1 MIESYMLEAR
11 EHSVIDERGASVD
24 VRCLMFV
31 SAGMNIFIKVEVA
44 QICLAAGSY
53 ILNPHES
60 LQFSFSLFRVTSRL
74 AAESLL
80 VKWWPWATSLIVLG
94 FQKPGFFLS
103 TSIQCL
109 SVYKLSR
116 THKIFFILRAP
127 TFAITTWNSQ
137 VTTFACPM
145 GERWPVTADPTH
157 LSSNLLPHLPAVQA
171 NHSPP
176 MTFYSNICLEIWE
189 TLMCNCNTPPPQFFF
204 LISCNLLI
212 NMGLLI
218 NISLWLPSQTGL
230 TTISQRNALPQHRL
244 AVIH

>member
-60 LQFSFSLFRVTSRL
+60 LQFSFGLFRVTSRL

-137 VTTFACPM
+137 VTTLVQ
-145 GERWPVTADPTH
+145 GERGDPTH

-176 MTFYSNICLEIWE
+176 MTFYRNICLEI
-189 TLMCNCNTPPPQFFF
+189 PPPPIFFF
-204 LISCNLLI
+204 NFL
-212 NMGLLI
+212 
-218 NISLWLPSQTGL
+218 
-230 TTISQRNALPQHRL
+230 
-244 AVIH
+244 